1 MPSAMRISVYLLLG
15 LQILSALLA
24 LKSGNFLFKSGSAG
38 IGALIILILSSR
50 KRFAT
55 PALWMVI
62 WAFVFSIIGDYFLSH
77 RNGELMM
84 FVYGIFFFFLA
95 HIGYLAYSLFN
106 GKIHW
111 PMTLLLCGGYL
122 IFFFTSLYE
131 NIEDPILMWSA
142 LAYLFVS
149 CFSLGAAWGLSHKGW
164 AKWGYFLGIVLILF
178 SDTLIAFREFMD
190 YEVWDFLVLPTYY
203 LAHIV
208 ITSALLRSANVGVL
222 SGKNV

>member
-1 MPSAMRISVYLLLG
+1 MPSANRTVIYFLLG
-15 LQILSALLA
+15 LQVLSAVLA
-24 LKSGNFLFKSGSAG
+24 LNTGNFLFKSGSAG
-38 IGALIILILSSR
+38 IGALILLILSSR
-50 KRFAT
+50 NRFAT
-55 PALWMVI
+55 PALWMVV

-84 FVYGIFFFFLA
+84 FVYGILFFFLA

-122 IFFFTSLYE
+122 IFFFTSLHD
-131 NIEDPILMWSA
+131 NIEARVLLWAA

-149 CFSLGAAWGLSHKGW
+149 CFSLGAAWGLSQKGW
-164 AKWGYFLGIVLILF
+164 AKWGYVLGIVLILF
-178 SDTLIAFREFMD
+178 SDTLIAIREFMG
-190 YEVWDFLVLPTYY
+190 YGGWDFLVLPTYY

-208 ITSALLRSANVGVL
+208 ITWALWRSLDFEAASA
-222 SGKNV
+222 